1 MQILDYHSPMNPNEP
16 NTPNRIILF
25 VRAPEKGK
33 VKTRLARDL
42 GEKRALEIYRQMTE
56 STLARAT
63 KVSKGLTISFCPPD
77 QLSLVR
83 DWLGEAFNYSPQK
96 GNTIGDRMANALD
109 REFGT
114 GALKAVLTGTDI
126 PEIQPGHF
134 IRAFRLLDLHD
145 MVIGPSLDGGYW
157 LVGFTR
163 DGFTPA
169 VFHGIEWSTHTVF
182 STTLDLADK
191 ADLSWACLPV
201 LRDVDTVQDLKRIR
215 NTGPGPQGSP
225 PGYKD

>member
-1 MQILDYHSPMNPNEP
+1 MNPNEP

-42 GEKRALEIYRQMTE
+42 GETRALEIYRQMAE
-56 STLARAT
+56 STLAKAQKASR
-63 KVSKGLTISFCPPD
+63 GLTISFCPPD
-77 QLSLVR
+77 QLPLVR
-83 DWLGEAFNYSPQK
+83 GWLGKAYNYSPQN

-109 REFGT
+109 REFTT

-126 PEIQPGHF
+126 PEIQSDHF
-134 IRAFRLLDLHD
+134 IRAFRLLERHD

-157 LVGFTR
+157 LVGFAR
-163 DGFTPA
+163 EGFTPA
-169 VFHGIEWSTHTVF
+169 VFQGIEWSTNTVF
-182 STTLDLADK
+182 STTLDLAEK

-201 LRDVDTVQDLKRIR
+201 LRDVDTAQDLERI
-215 NTGPGPQGSP
+215 
-225 PGYKD
+225 